1 MEISMNYQEELI
13 KSMAQ
18 LDEENVLKYIQLML
32 TSGFSREAIRKYLTE
47 GSEEVGY
54 YFANG
59 EYFIA
64 DLIVS
69 GMIYQHALS
78 LLTPPLESGDPKPI
92 GRAVIGVVEGDIHDI
107 GKDIVVSLL
116 RSERFE
122 VIDLGID
129 VRPQRFVYALRS
141 YNPDIVLLS
150 GLLASSSLSVARTMK
165 ELNADPCRKE
175 TRIFI
180 GGQCASSQ
188 LCSQTGADGWAYDT
202 IVTIDFCKKV
212 IKEYHAKNK

>member
-1 MEISMNYQEELI
+1 MKYQEKLVDA
-13 KSMAQ
+13 MAQ
-18 LDEENVLKYIQLML
+18 LDEENVMKYIQLML
-32 TSGFSREAIRKYLTE
+32 TSGFSHEAIRKYLTE
-47 GSEEVGY
+47 GSEEVGS

-78 LLTPPLESGDPKPI
+78 LLVPPLESGNPKPV

-129 VRPQRFVYALRS
+129 VKPQRFVYALRN
-141 YNPDIVLLS
+141 YHPDIILLS
-150 GLLASSSLSVARTMK
+150 GLLTASTVSVIRTMK
-165 ELNADPCRKE
+165 ELNIEARRKE
-175 TRIFI
+175 TSIYI
-180 GGQCASSQ
+180 GGQCASKQ
-188 LCSQTGADGWAYDT
+188 LCSQTGADGWGYDT
-202 IVTIDFCKKV
+202 IFTVDFCKKA
-212 IKEYHAKNK
+212 IEKHAKNK